1 MKTSFDPRHIKR
13 QHTVQD
19 LFKTDFHKQP
29 ISDRAK
35 EVLASQEIL
44 DENIKKAAP
53 EFPLDKIN
61 KVDLAILRL
70 AVFEL
75 IVEKKEPVNVIID
88 EAVELGKEFGGDASP
103 SFINGALGN
112 IINHERSSKN

>member
-13 QHTVQD
+13 QRTVQD

-29 ISDRAK
+29 VSDKAK
-35 EVLASQEIL
+35 EVIAHIVAINESIT
-44 DENIKKAAP
+44 KAAP

-70 AVFEL
+70 AVYEL
-75 IVEKKEPVNVIID
+75 LIEKKEPVNVIID
-88 EAVELGKEFGGDASP
+88 EAVELGKEFGGEASP

-112 IINHERSSKN
+112 IITHEKSSSN